1 MHTSSLFLL
10 SYLFHL
16 LILSLYIL
24 ISQSSFCSLIFSS
37 VVSISATKLIHLV
50 FILNN
55 YIIHTKFPQLVC
67 LQKQLSSIILI
78 FLRRVTMFYLNS
90 SSDIA
95 CSVVVHPPVSGHHSS
110 AHQSFIPLG
119 LRAALA
125 SDM

>member
-95 CSVVVHPPVSGHHSS
+95 RSAVVHPPVSGHYPS
-110 AHQSFIPLG
+110 AHQSFTPLG
-119 LRAALA
+119 LCAAPA

>member
-95 CSVVVHPPVSGHHSS
+95 RSVAVYPPVSGHHSS
-110 AHQSFIPLG
+110 AH
-119 LRAALA
+119 
-125 SDM
+125 

>member
-10 SYLFHL
+10 SYLLHL
-16 LILSLYIL
+16 LILSSYIL
-24 ISQSSFCSLIFSS
+24 IFQSSFCSLIFSS
-37 VVSISATKLIHLV
+37 VVSISATKFIHLV

-95 CSVVVHPPVSGHHSS
+95 CSVVYPPVSGYYFSVH
-110 AHQSFIPLG
+110 
-119 LRAALA
+119 
-125 SDM
+125 

>member
-95 CSVVVHPPVSGHHSS
+95 RSAVVHPPASGHHPS
-110 AHQSFIPLG
+110 AHQSFTPLG

>member
-90 SSDIA
+90 SSDTA
-95 CSVVVHPPVSGHHSS
+95 RSVVVHPPVSGHHPS
-110 AHQSFIPLG
+110 AHQSFTPPG
-119 LRAALA
+119 LRAAPA